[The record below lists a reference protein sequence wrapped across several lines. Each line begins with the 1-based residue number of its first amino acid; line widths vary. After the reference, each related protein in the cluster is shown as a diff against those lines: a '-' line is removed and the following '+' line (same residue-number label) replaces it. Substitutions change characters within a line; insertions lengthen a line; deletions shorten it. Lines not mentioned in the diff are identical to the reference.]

1 MEKNDAT
8 PLQRGVCNLSRRSG
22 VSREGGRR
30 GQSSPPESV
39 PVSGVPGAPPS
50 APSETRRPRPPRL
63 ICPPLRPAARASS
76 AVHSCAV
83 PFSCAARPPLLAI
96 SRCFSGDIEA
106 NPRRSLRT
114 PSTVLLLIPERSTPV
129 TERRRRVPPALVPVA
144 PGRERV
150 GVRSGAC
157 PGRRPLDPFQASA
170 WGRPGAHSRPLLLR
184 ARSRP
189 VANEARERPTWTTSC
204 MPAQPRGALFR
215 HIETFQ

>member
-1 MEKNDAT
+1 ME
-8 PLQRGVCNLSRRSG
+8 RGVRTCLAVSG
-22 VSREGGRR
+22 ASREAEIGRR
-30 GQSSPPESV
+30 CQSSLPESV
-39 PVSGVPGAPPS
+39 PVSGVPDASPSGAE
-50 APSETRRPRPPRL
+50 ETRRPRPPRL

-114 PSTVLLLIPERSTPV
+114 PSTVLLLIPERSHSV
-129 TERRRRVPPALVPVA
+129 TERRHRVPPALVPVA

-157 PGRRPLDPFQASA
+157 PGHRPRDPFQASG
-170 WGRPGAHSRPLLLR
+170 WGCPEAHSRPLLFR

-189 VANEARERPTWTTSC
+189 VRHPGRGRPTWTTSC
-204 MPAQPRGALFR
+204 MPAQPRRAPF
-215 HIETFQ
+215 HQVKTFQ